1 MSNQFNS
8 RNRQRDDRS
17 PKPYAMVSFPQ
28 KPIVRKKPA
37 GHERY
42 LPQHCH
48 GTLYLKLTVR
58 TPLHVST
65 GVVATG
71 EDVNK
76 RGIPLIKTMETR
88 DSQQLIIPGSSF
100 KGVVRSV
107 YEAITNSTLGAVKR
121 ERGKIPFTIPRDRHP
136 FDGRDRGKG
145 ILLCPAERV
154 FGAMN
159 WQGLVSFNDAKCEK
173 QQFAIGFMPSLYGP
187 DTRRKAYYKGK
198 HVAGRKF
205 YYNFSR
211 AVDKGQNRGV
221 PVQQAGTEYTFTT
234 QIQYKNL
241 SEAEL
246 GTLLVI
252 LGQDKNNKIALKI
265 GGGKPIGMGTV
276 TTEVTKLENY
286 QNIRDRYTKYDTS
299 ADTVSGEQLKELMG
313 KLINTAHQNLIE
325 APQMKE
331 LKNILKYPTTTK
343 PPEGMY

>member
-1 MSNQFNS
+1 MRTPPIRRNQ
-8 RNRQRDDRS
+8 QQDERS

-37 GHERY
+37 GHDKY

-48 GTLYLKLTVR
+48 GILHLELTVC
-58 TPLHVST
+58 TSLHIST
-65 GVVATG
+65 GVVAMG

-88 DSQQLIIPGSSF
+88 DTQQLIIPGSSL

-107 YEAITNSTLGAVKR
+107 YEAITNSTLGVVGR
-121 ERGKIPFTIPRDRHP
+121 EKGRVPRDRFP
-136 FDGRDRGKG
+136 CRDKTK
-145 ILLCPAERV
+145 LCPASRV
-154 FGAMN
+154 FGAMD
-159 WQGLVSFNDAKCEK
+159 WQGLINFNDAKCQK
-173 QQFAIGFMPSLYGP
+173 RQFAIGFMPSLYAP

-198 HVAGRKF
+198 YVAGRKF

-211 AVDKGQNRGV
+211 AVDKGQNRGI
-221 PVQQAGTEYTFTT
+221 PVQQAGTKYIFTT

-241 SEAEL
+241 TEAEL

-252 LGQDKNNKIALKI
+252 LGQDKNNAIALKI

-276 TTEVTKLENY
+276 TTEVTELEHY
-286 QNIRDRYTKYDTS
+286 QNIRDRYQKYDTS
-299 ADTVSGEQLKELMG
+299 SDVVSAQELQH
-313 KLINTAHQNLIE
+313 LIDKFIKTAHQNLIE
-325 APQMKE
+325 STQMRE
-331 LKNILKYPTTTK
+331 IANILKYSTTEK